1 MTSVPVRIMI
11 NAQYEQAFE
20 NRKFFRGTAMEKT
33 REMNITDFCE
43 KFDTVDPDTVII
55 CGIGDKGTNMFTKC
69 RKQNMEFWAMN
80 DGGLR
85 FFIDGADISSNGII
99 LEAVKCVITEDNVV
113 LNYDICNK
121 SNKILLSIGV
131 MRL

>member
-1 MTSVPVRIMI
+1 
-11 NAQYEQAFE
+11 
-20 NRKFFRGTAMEKT
+20 MEKI
-33 REMNITDFCE
+33 REINVVDFCE
-43 KFDTVDPDTVII
+43 EFDIVDPETIVV
-55 CGIGDKGTNMFTKC
+55 CGIGDKENSMFTKC

-99 LEAVKCVITEDNVV
+99 LEAVKCVITEDNVA